1 MHNCLIK
8 TCLSSTTNSHNSGV
22 TFHSVPPN
30 LAPVYLHLSGRFLE
44 TNLQNFID
52 SGYQQ
57 QKICSLH
64 FQKEQYTW
72 HIRKTGLVKQL
83 KSGELPKLYL
93 GITNTQRT
101 PVTINNVASQ
111 TDTSS
116 SRPST
121 VDTCTQTDL
130 QSATLTV
137 ATCTQT
143 EGACV
148 SKHNNNNILLQKDS
162 ITGGV
167 LSFLKS

>member
-8 TCLSSTTNSHNSGV
+8 TCLFSTTNSHNSGV
-22 TFHSVPPN
+22 TFHSIPPN

-64 FQKEQYTW
+64 FQKEQFTW

-101 PVTINNVASQ
+101 PVTINNVASK

-116 SRPST
+116 SLGLYCGYLYS
-121 VDTCTQTDL
+121 
-130 QSATLTV
+130 
-137 ATCTQT
+137 
-143 EGACV
+143 
-148 SKHNNNNILLQKDS
+148 N
-162 ITGGV
+162 
-167 LSFLKS
+167 